1 MRPQG
6 EICEAVVQVIYTH
19 GPSTLRDVA
28 GRARVAGVLV
38 GGRAVRWTLRNAL
51 SRGDVVLCGH
61 VRQPHAK
68 RWCALYDLSESVY
81 QVLDSAR
88 PDAPA
93 PRAVVSAGAV
103 LAGALSA
110 WRGVV
115 DIEPSPFNF
124 STSGAA
130 VCL

>member
-6 EICEAVVQVIYTH
+6 EICEAVVQVIYAH
-19 GPSTLRDVA
+19 GPCSLRDVA
-28 GRARVAGVLV
+28 DRARVSGVLI
-38 GGRAVRWTLRNAL
+38 GCRAVRWTLRNAL
-51 SRGDVVLCGH
+51 ARGDVVLCGH

-68 RWCALYDLSESVY
+68 RWCALYDLSEAAY
-81 QVLDSAR
+81 QALDSAH
-88 PDAPA
+88 ASPA
-93 PRAVVSAGAV
+93 GGGAAASAGAV
-103 LAGALSA
+103 LAAALSA

-115 DIEPSPFNF
+115 DIEPSSLQF

>member
-6 EICEAVVQVIYTH
+6 EICEAVVQVMYAH
-19 GPSTLRDVA
+19 GPCTLRDVA
-28 GRARVAGVLV
+28 ERARVSGVLV
-38 GGRAVRWTLRNAL
+38 GCRAVRWTLRNAL
-51 SRGDVVLCGH
+51 ARGDVVMCGR

-81 QVLDSAR
+81 QALDSAHSE
-88 PDAPA
+88 PA
-93 PRAVVSAGAV
+93 TPGAFASAGAV
-103 LAGALSA
+103 LAAALGA

-115 DIEPSPFNF
+115 DIEPSSLQF

>member
-19 GPSTLRDVA
+19 GPCTLRDVA
-28 GRARVAGVLV
+28 DRARVAGVLV
-38 GGRAVRWTLRNAL
+38 GCRAVRWTLRNAL
-51 SRGDVVLCGH
+51 TRGDVVLCGR

-81 QVLDSAR
+81 QALDSA
-88 PDAPA
+88 DSEPA
-93 PRAVVSAGAV
+93 TPGTFASAGAALV
-103 LAGALSA
+103 AALSA
-110 WRGVV
+110 WRGAV
-115 DIEPSPFNF
+115 DIEPSSLQF
-124 STSGAA
+124 STAGAA

>member
-6 EICEAVVQVIYTH
+6 EISEAVVQVIFAH

-28 GRARVAGVLV
+28 LRARVSGVLV

-51 SRGDVVLCGH
+51 TRGDVVLCGH

-68 RWCALYDLSESVY
+68 RWCALYDLSEQAY
-81 QVLDSAR
+81 QALDSAA
-88 PDAPA
+88 PVAAPA
-93 PRAVVSAGAV
+93 VSAGSV
-103 LAGALSA
+103 LAAALGA

-115 DIEPSPFNF
+115 DIEPASFQF
-124 STSGAA
+124 STAGAA

>member
-6 EICEAVVQVIYTH
+6 EICEAVVQVMYAH
-19 GPSTLRDVA
+19 GPCTLRDVA
-28 GRARVAGVLV
+28 ERARVSGVLV
-38 GGRAVRWTLRNAL
+38 GCRAVRWTLRNAL
-51 SRGDVVLCGH
+51 ARGDVVMCGR

-81 QVLDSAR
+81 QALDSAHSE
-88 PDAPA
+88 PA
-93 PRAVVSAGAV
+93 TPGAFASAGAV
-103 LAGALSA
+103 LAAALGA

-115 DIEPSPFNF
+115 DIGPSSLQF